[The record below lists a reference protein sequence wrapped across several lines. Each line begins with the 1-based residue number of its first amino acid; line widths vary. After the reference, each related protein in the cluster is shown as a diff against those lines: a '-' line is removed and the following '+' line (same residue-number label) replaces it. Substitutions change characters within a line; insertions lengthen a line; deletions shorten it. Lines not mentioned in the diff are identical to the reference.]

1 MNQLILKIKL
11 GERRNSN
18 FRKLIHALILNGTAL
33 VKILINLSSP
43 KEYPGYDYQP
53 STFMLR
59 LNIKLLKSH
68 MLIQF

>member
-1 MNQLILKIKL
+1 M
-11 GERRNSN
+11 NSN
-18 FRKLIHALILNGTAL
+18 FRKLINALILDSTAL
-33 VKILINLSSP
+33 IKILINLSSP

-59 LNIKLLKSH
+59 LNVKLLKLY